1 MLKKLRINIAVPAMT
16 AMPRTSRSG
25 DIGID
30 FSEEQLRIDWFC
42 TEALIFFAKKREKV
56 WLNEKKAVPLHP
68 EIKN

>member
-1 MLKKLRINIAVPAMT
+1 MAPSFMRGT
-16 AMPRTSRSG
+16 AP
-25 DIGID
+25 DELI
-30 FSEEQLRIDWFC
+30 C